1 MAHTRQIGSP
11 GLKVAPIGLGCMGLS
26 YGRSS
31 AVSEADGIALIRA
44 AVLAGTTH
52 FDTAEVYGPFVNE
65 ILLGKALAPYRHEVT
80 IATKFGLRFDHAGNI
95 RGVDSRPQSIQ
106 ASAEASLQRLGVD
119 SIDLLYQ
126 HRHDPAVPIEEV
138 AGAVR
143 RLIDE
148 GKVKHFGL
156 CEVNAEL
163 VRRANK
169 EHPLTAVQ
177 SEYSLWHREP
187 EHALFP
193 VLEELGI
200 GFVAFSPLGKGFLA
214 GAIRQDAAFD
224 ETDVRSRDSR
234 FSPES
239 LLKSAGIARKLGIIA
254 MRLGST
260 RAQIALA
267 WLLAQRP
274 WIVPIPGTTRLK
286 GLAENLAASEVVL
299 TQQDLLEIE
308 ACLSG
313 PDGGVRASTPIASRP
328 T

>member
-1 MAHTRQIGSP
+1 MIADLAHLIWAVQQGCLGFHPWPYLAAAPDTTDELRIDLDPSP
-11 GLKVAPIGLGCMGLS
+11 GVTFDQV
-26 YGRSS
+26 R
-31 AVSEADGIALIRA
+31 EAALETR
-44 AVLAGTTH
+44 
-52 FDTAEVYGPFVNE
+52 
-65 ILLGKALAPYRHEVT
+65 
-80 IATKFGLRFDHAGNI
+80 
-95 RGVDSRPQSIQ
+95 
-106 ASAEASLQRLGVD
+106 
-119 SIDLLYQ
+119 DL
-126 HRHDPAVPIEEV
+126 
-138 AGAVR
+138 
-143 RLIDE
+143 
-148 GKVKHFGL
+148 
-156 CEVNAEL
+156 
-163 VRRANK
+163 
-169 EHPLTAVQ
+169 
-177 SEYSLWHREP
+177 
-187 EHALFP
+187 
-193 VLEELGI
+193 LEELGI

-299 TQQDLLEIE
+299 TQHDLLEIE
-308 ACLSG
+308 ACLSD
-313 PDGGVRASTPIASRP
+313 PDGGARASTPIASRP